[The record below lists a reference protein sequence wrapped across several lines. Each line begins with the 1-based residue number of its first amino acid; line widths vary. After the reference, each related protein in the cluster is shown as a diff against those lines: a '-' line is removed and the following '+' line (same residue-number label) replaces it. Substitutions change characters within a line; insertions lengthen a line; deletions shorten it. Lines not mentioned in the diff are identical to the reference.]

1 MNALLNL
8 DLLWVGLAVAGAGT
22 LGCSIY
28 FSAQKNA
35 TSQAFLFFAIAS
47 ILWGVANFAS
57 ARAVSPDALLWLIR
71 LVLFCAAW
79 FVFALLVLARQFPD
93 ERPNMSRLWFVG
105 LLSWTAAMSILV
117 LTPLVFV
124 SVTAVLPR
132 VQTTTGPGI
141 VLFGAT
147 VFAYVGAAVWILRQK
162 LHNAS
167 GELRR
172 QIEFVLAG
180 LAVSFIFLVIFEF
193 VFPAFLNDPT
203 FVPFGGLFLLP
214 FIFGTAY
221 AILRYRLFEPR
232 VAFFGLLT
240 FLLATAT
247 FFDILISDSLGLVLY
262 RTLELG
268 FVLAAGVW
276 LIRSMVREFELE
288 RELAETNAR
297 QEGLIHFIGH
307 EVKGFLTKAEGAFA
321 ALGDGDFGALPEP
334 LKPFVAE
341 ALKETRNGVTSVS
354 DILKAANQKKG
365 TVAYEK
371 APFDLKT
378 LVAEAVEKARP
389 TAVGKGLSFAFV
401 VDESQ
406 SYSLVGD
413 KVQITDHVLRNLI
426 DNAINYTPT
435 GSVEVSLKKE
445 LGRYVFAVKDSGV
458 GISDED
464 KKHLFTEGGHGKES
478 QKVNAH
484 STGYGLFIAKNVTEA
499 HGGTIRAES
508 GGSEKGSTF
517 VVELPIESGTVSTL
531 PAVA

>member
-1 MNALLNL
+1 MNAILNL

-28 FSAQKNA
+28 FSAQKSA
-35 TSQAFLFFAIAS
+35 TSRAFLFFAIAS
-47 ILWGVANFAS
+47 ILWGIANFAS
-57 ARAVSPDALLWLIR
+57 ARAVSPDTLLWFIR
-71 LVLFCAAW
+71 VVLFFAVW
-79 FVFALLVLARQFPD
+79 FVCALLVLAWQFPD
-93 ERPNMSRLWFVG
+93 EHPNIPRAWFLG
-105 LLSWTAAMSILV
+105 LLSWTATMSILV
-117 LTPLVFV
+117 LTPLVFT
-124 SVTAVLPR
+124 SVTAVLPT

-141 VLFGAT
+141 VLFGMT
-147 VFAYVGAAVWILRQK
+147 IFAYVGIAVWMLERKLR
-162 LHNAS
+162 NAS
-167 GELRR
+167 GEPRR
-172 QIEFVLAG
+172 QLEFVLTG
-180 LAVSFIFLVIFEF
+180 LAISFVFLVVFDF

-262 RTLELG
+262 RTIELA

-321 ALGDGDFGALPEP
+321 ALGDGDFGALPDT
-334 LKPFVAE
+334 LKPFVTE
-341 ALKETRNGVTSVS
+341 ALKETRDGVASVS

-371 APFDLKT
+371 AIFDLRA
-378 LVAEAVEKARP
+378 LVTETVEKARP
-389 TAVGKGLSFAFV
+389 AAAGKGLALAYAA
-401 VDESQ
+401 DESQ
-406 SYSLVGD
+406 HYEFNGD
-413 KVQITDHVLRNLI
+413 KVQIADHVLRNLI
-426 DNAINYTPT
+426 DNAINYTPA
-435 GSVEVSLKKE
+435 GSIAISLKKE
-445 LGRYVFAVKDSGV
+445 NGTYTFAVKDSGV
-458 GISDED
+458 GISEED
-464 KKHLFTEGGHGKES
+464 KKRLFTEGGHGKES
-478 QKVNAH
+478 QKVNVH

-508 GGSEKGSTF
+508 TGPGQGSTF
-517 VVELPIESGTVSTL
+517 VVELPAESGTVVS
-531 PAVA
+531 AIGV